1 MKKIFLLFITALC
14 CLGFISCEN
23 GGDVIKG
30 TWKNVVVSS
39 NTASASEMDYT
50 YVFDGKGNFTFIN
63 ADMGRTSKGTYVI
76 EENNTLVRLHGTT
89 QNEAGDIREYD
100 SELLLDLNETPPTL
114 TAYLYGEYGL
124 MGILIFEKQ

>member
-1 MKKIFLLFITALC
+1 MKKIFLFITTVLC
-14 CLGFISCEN
+14 CLSFISCEK

-39 NTASASEMDYT
+39 SAASEMDYT
-50 YVFDGKGNFTFIN
+50 YIFDGKGNFTFIN
-63 ADMGRTSKGTYVI
+63 ADEGRTSKGTYVI
-76 EENNTLVRLHGTT
+76 EENNTIVRLHGTT

-114 TAYLYGEYGL
+114 TAYLYSDYGL
-124 MGILIFEKQ
+124 VGMLVFEKQ

>member
-1 MKKIFLLFITALC
+1 MKKIFLLIITALC
-14 CLGFISCEN
+14 CFGFISCEN

-39 NTASASEMDYT
+39 SAASEMDYT
-50 YVFDGKGNFTFIN
+50 YIFDGKGNFTFIN
-63 ADMGRTSKGTYVI
+63 ADKGRTSKGTYVI
-76 EENNTLVRLHGTT
+76 VENNTIVRLHGTT